1 MQQTMRNKNL
11 DLVKAYQMHP
21 ENREELATKLIL
33 QNKGMICEYAKKMAF
48 SMGSDLEIEDLYQE
62 GCIAV
67 LEAAEK
73 FDVNSGNSFATLC
86 HYYFLKYMYS
96 ANANTGH
103 TIRIPSNLL
112 QQVCKFILLDHCL
125 LEQDINE
132 RKKILEKE
140 LGISEDNLNNTIYA
154 ARFLHIASIDQPI
167 TDKVGDEFTFHE
179 IFFDKEEPLI
189 EDIAVNELD
198 QSNLS
203 KLLDRVMSACLSE
216 KEITCLIE
224 YYYEEMTLDQIGERY
239 KLSRERIRQI
249 IATAKRKIRHY
260 SKAHACYLSAYL
272 D

>member
-1 MQQTMRNKNL
+1 
-11 DLVKAYQMHP
+11 
-21 ENREELATKLIL
+21 
-33 QNKGMICEYAKKMAF
+33 
-48 SMGSDLEIEDLYQE
+48 
-62 GCIAV
+62 
-67 LEAAEK
+67 
-73 FDVNSGNSFATLC
+73 
-86 HYYFLKYMYS
+86 
-96 ANANTGH
+96 
-103 TIRIPSNLL
+103 
-112 QQVCKFILLDHCL
+112 LDHCL

-140 LGISEDNLNNTIYA
+140 LEISEGNLDNMIYIS
-154 ARFLHIASIDQPI
+154 RFLHIASIDQPI
-167 TDKVGDEFTFHE
+167 TDKVGNRFTFHE

-203 KLLDRVMSACLSE
+203 KLLDQVMSVCLSE

-249 IATAKRKIRHY
+249 IVTAKRKIRHY